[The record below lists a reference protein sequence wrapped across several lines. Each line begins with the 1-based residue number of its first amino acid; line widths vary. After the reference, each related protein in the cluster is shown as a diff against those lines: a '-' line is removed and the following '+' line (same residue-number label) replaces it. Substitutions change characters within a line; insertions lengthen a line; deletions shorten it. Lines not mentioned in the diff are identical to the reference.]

1 MVRKTLRLL
10 STIEL
15 DPGQNGGLHREETPG
30 LVRWAPGEV
39 PWRRQWCWREV
50 QKDEEEPVI
59 QMEERKQGGVCQM
72 EGIEYDL

>member
-1 MVRKTLRLL
+1 M
-10 STIEL
+10 
-15 DPGQNGGLHREETPG
+15 
-30 LVRWAPGEV
+30 VRWAPGEV

-59 QMEERKQGGVCQM
+59 QMGERKQGGVCQM